1 LVTGGSPSTIA
12 TNYASLINPP
22 TQTVLSLSKGSTQY
36 LEGRGIY
43 VDFISAETKA
53 ALACVGQTTD
63 PNCTAYATDA
73 VLQIMPFVA
82 VNLTNLDS
90 WGPTTTSTILSVTD
104 ASIPSGGT
112 YDPFIIGY
120 TFDRGTVSATGTG
133 SDNAT
138 ATARPG
144 NAGLIDSLTIS
155 PSYPFEAFNCKNSST
170 SASQAP
176 CSADPPASGFVYDTT
191 SSVGPRFQL
200 DKQPYTVTGTTTISN
215 VPFSAFWTDNSVTSG
230 KSNFNSGSIALTV
243 TTPTLTPS
251 TLQNCTLGNGS
262 KQPYTCYSDSD
273 PTHTSIVLQF
283 AGYNS
288 QVSCKPSK
296 TVTCP
301 TPAAV
306 NDYKICSITG
316 VPANVTATIGTV
328 ANAGCYS
335 SGDPIG
341 CTANELTPV
350 TLTLNTSSSSVS
362 ALLATITG
370 LTANFYLQSQTCP

>member
-1 LVTGGSPSTIA
+1 MLVTGGSPSTIA

-22 TQTVLSLSKGSTQY
+22 TQTVLSLAKGNIQY

-63 PNCTAYATDA
+63 PNCTAYASDA

-90 WGPTTTSTILSVTD
+90 WGPTTTSSIISVTD

-112 YDPFIIGY
+112 YDPFVIGY
-120 TFDRGTVSATGTG
+120 TFDRGTVSATSVGT
-133 SDNAT
+133 DNAL
-138 ATARPG
+138 AYSRPG
-144 NAGLIDSLTIS
+144 NAGIIDSTTVS
-155 PSYPFEAFNCKNSST
+155 PSYPFEAFNCKDSTT
-170 SASQAP
+170 SAAQAP
-176 CSADPPASGFVYDTT
+176 CSADPPASGFVYDST
-191 SSVGPRFQL
+191 SSVGPRFAI
-200 DKQPYTVTGTTTISN
+200 DKQPYTVTTGATITN
-215 VPFSAFWTDNSVTSG
+215 LPFNATFTNNAAVP
-230 KSNFNSGSIALTV
+230 KNFNSGSIALTV
-243 TTPTLTPS
+243 TTPALTPS
-251 TLQNCTLGNGS
+251 TLANCTPGKGNN
-262 KQPYTCYSDSD
+262 PYTCFSDSD
-273 PTHTSIVLQF
+273 PTHTTIVLQF

-328 ANAGCYS
+328 ANPGCYS
-335 SGDPIG
+335 SGDPTG

-350 TLTLNTSSSSVS
+350 TLTLDTSSNSVS

-370 LTANFYLQSQTCP
+370 LTANFYDQSAVCPP